1 MANIKVELKEL
12 GDAQWIDITKS
23 CVDVSAKLRRGFG
36 SLGDMCDVTK
46 LTLQIKAE
54 NLESA
59 VLFHSSAKQIRL
71 SKDGVYVFEGYTE
84 GNSTVDSTA
93 DTSLAWV
100 TLNAFPYAQQFE
112 NAIAP
117 SDLVFENCKICDPT
131 DREHSLVHLFAAAI
145 YDNLPEPYKTIMQ
158 GAAEDIET
166 NVSILKVLPL
176 AVIEEEESIAD
187 AFTSLLHEFGLV
199 FYMTNLSMTIVEPY
213 NDDPTRPVQMFA
225 YDQFIAKP
233 EIKTAPYIV
242 AQRTEV
248 TLSKVIERENGIVY
262 ELYEA
267 GSVPTE
273 GDKIEAGETY
283 PTDGDLSVAYQTVEQ
298 EKNENLEFF
307 YATGLSYSYLA
318 QAAGGRESTLVVEK
332 AELGA
337 TEALFKFRNAN
348 ADYVYLN
355 QLTVMSS
362 AYYLRDTST
371 VVKDETVK
379 GSKNVNRVESIYMVD
394 IEDAEKYIQTY
405 RAEVL
410 AEKTTFTFSSGRI
423 SAPEP
428 NTLIRIG
435 DIPAIML
442 VRYTEEDITTGD
454 VTIYAVAFDVL
465 PIGTSSTVERPTIS
479 GGVSYLSLSLSGTA
493 YSYNGS
499 GELDPDDQLIKA
511 TLTRYGTADTVDWYI
526 NSELQDSHDL
536 VINVPP
542 SFMGDRSFISVRAV
556 VGSLY
561 AEQYIYKNSAGKD
574 APPIIWQYCYSD
586 SDTIAPLGAGGL
598 WYMLGMP
605 LFYVDQIMGDMAT
618 EFWTDYK
625 PDEPEGKPF
634 LWVRWSNDGGVTWSE
649 PICMTGRPATVF
661 SVDPPVATYNMTSR
675 SYVNITQGFNF
686 TCKKQNIAESVPVAW
701 SLSVDD
707 EHLKI
712 TANGESCTLLIN
724 AGFDKANFNLLC
736 TVEGYG
742 TMTVPVRGTK
752 SGEPKPEYQGV
763 VRYPAEL
770 PATLQDGSDLMLGDH
785 LLYID
790 ANGTEI
796 PKYWTGTEWA
806 DVTENTANFSQIM
819 NNVLMDAL
827 AQEGTIP
834 SQSVMYLYVG
844 RVVGNAAVFEQLF
857 AAFIE
862 LTGVIYGGAYK
873 VDKETG
879 EVSNPTGGIGF
890 ALSAIDGMLRAT
902 GAQLNGSFE
911 CKDDAGII
919 LKTFFGQ
926 NGEVYEASPK
936 TRWDSQEACAYVAV
950 GGSGT
955 CTYDGESYSYKRTN
969 LDYTPSSSAD
979 INKAFIVYSSSGPW
993 STKSRTFTPP
1003 YKCKIMLEFQVNE
1016 GVLAGQNYAITYR
1029 GQRTAYNSGGLYH
1042 PTYEMEANESLLIEQ
1057 GGARGGA
1064 SVAVLLVDDA
1074 LYVYTKKE
1082 WPEYRFANEYET
1094 NSKHLVVGSFDS
1106 DTHITL
1112 ASLAGWVDGLSRE
1125 GVVFSPL
1132 TKVWINDV
1140 QYTPEAGTFSGNNFI
1155 LTTTE
1160 GVQFVFALSN
1170 STEEFLSAQYYN
1182 ISGTLTLAIEQRG
1195 IAVSNLYPAGNDVSL
1210 GQNSNPFLSAFLKN
1224 LFISESF
1231 TVTDGSV
1238 LFTGLP
1244 TSDHNLVSG
1253 QVYREDDQLKIVP

>member
-36 SLGDMCDVTK
+36 SLGDMCDVTR

-54 NLESA
+54 NLEAA

-100 TLNAFPYAQQFE
+100 TLSAFPYAQQFE
-112 NAIAP
+112 NSIAP
-117 SDLVFENCKICDPT
+117 SDLVFRDCKICDPT
-131 DREHSLVHLFAAAI
+131 DKEHSLVHLFAAAI

-166 NVSILKVLPL
+166 SVSILKVLPL

-187 AFTSLLHEFGLV
+187 AFTSLLHEFGLA

-273 GDKIEAGETY
+273 GDKIEAGENY
-283 PTDGDLSVAYQTVEQ
+283 PTDGDMSVAYQTVEQ
-298 EKNENLEFF
+298 EKNEKLEFF

-379 GSKNVNRVESIYMVD
+379 GSKNVNKVESIYMVD

-526 NSELQDSHDL
+526 NGELQDSHDL

-556 VGSLY
+556 VGNLY

-574 APPIIWQYCYSD
+574 APAVIWQYCYSD

-686 TCKKQNIAESVPVAW
+686 TCKKQNIADSVPVAW

-712 TANGESCTLLIN
+712 TANGESCTLIIN

-770 PATLQDGSDLMLGDH
+770 PTTLQDGSELMLGDH

-819 NNVLMDAL
+819 KNVLMDAL

-834 SQSVMYLYVG
+834 SQSVLYLYVG
-844 RVVGNAAVFEQLF
+844 KVVGNAAVFEQLF

-926 NGEVYEASPK
+926 NGEAYEASPK

-955 CTYDGESYSYKRTN
+955 CTYDGEEYSYTRSS
-969 LDYTPSSSAD
+969 SSSAFKFYGD
-979 INKAFIVYSSSGPW
+979 TMTSLSL
-993 STKSRTFTPP
+993 TFTPKVP
-1003 YKCKIMLEFQVNE
+1003 CKMRVKFFCSGGI
-1016 GVLAGQNYAITYR
+1016 LAGKVFYITYN
-1029 GQRTAYNSGGLYH
+1029 GGRT
-1042 PTYEMEANESLLIEQ
+1042 TYEDGSGWHTLEYEFNGYSDTITIEQ
-1057 GGARGGA
+1057 SARGGNGE
-1064 SVAVLLVDDA
+1064 LQCWFLDDA
-1074 LYVYTKKE
+1074 LFLYTSKSDPIFK
-1082 WPEYRFANEYET
+1082 FSNEYET

-1106 DTHITL
+1106 DDHITL
-1112 ASLAGWVDGLSRE
+1112 ASLAGWVNGLSRN
-1125 GVVFSPL
+1125 GAAFSSA
-1132 TKVWINDV
+1132 TKVWVNDV

-1224 LFISESF
+1224 LFISESL

>member
-59 VLFHSSAKQIRL
+59 VLFHSNAKQIRL

-100 TLNAFPYAQQFE
+100 TLSAFPYAQQFE
-112 NAIAP
+112 NATAP
-117 SDLVFENCKICDPT
+117 SDLVFRDCKICDPT
-131 DREHSLVHLFAAAI
+131 DKGHSLVHLFAAAM

-187 AFTSLLHEFGLV
+187 AFTSLLHEYGLA

-213 NDDPTRPVQMFA
+213 NDDPTRPIQMFA
-225 YDQFIAKP
+225 YNQFVAKP

-273 GDKIEAGETY
+273 GDKIEAGENY

-298 EKNENLEFF
+298 EKNEKLEFF

-379 GSKNVNRVESIYMVD
+379 GNKNVNKVESIYMVD

-499 GELDPDDQLIKA
+499 GELDPADQLIKA
-511 TLTRYGTADTVDWYI
+511 ILTRYGTFDTVNWYI
-526 NSELQDSHDL
+526 NGELQESHEL

-542 SFMGDRSFISVRAV
+542 SFMDDDRPFISVRAEC
-556 VGSLY
+556 GSLY

-574 APPIIWQYCYSD
+574 APAIIWKYCYSD
-586 SDTIAPLGAGGL
+586 SDTIAPTGSDGL

-605 LFYVDQIMGDMAT
+605 LFFSGKILGDLNR
-618 EFWTDYK
+618 EYWTDYK
-625 PDEPEGKPF
+625 PDEPAGKPF
-634 LWVRWSNDGGVTWSE
+634 LWVRWSSDGGVTWSE

-661 SVDPPVATYNMTSR
+661 TVDPPVATYNMTSR

-686 TCKKQNIAESVPVAW
+686 ACKKQNIADSVPVTW

-707 EHLKI
+707 EHLKL

-763 VRYPAEL
+763 VRYPAEF
-770 PATLQDGSDLMLGDH
+770 PATLKDGSDLMLGDH

-834 SQSVMYLYVG
+834 SQSVLYLYVG

-879 EVSNPTGGIGF
+879 DVSNPTDGTGF

-911 CKDDAGII
+911 CKDDTGII

-926 NGEVYEASPK
+926 NGEAYEASPK
-936 TRWDSQEACAYVAV
+936 TRWNSLDACAYVAV

-955 CTYDGESYSYKRTN
+955 CTYDGNSYNYYRGDESNPYHFHDTG
-969 LDYTPSSSAD
+969 
-979 INKAFIVYSSSGPW
+979 INYEDGGHVYAPKFKC
-993 STKSRTFTPP
+993 TLRLKFT
-1003 YKCKIMLEFQVNE
+1003 CRGGM
-1016 GVLAGQNYAITYR
+1016 LAGDHWYITYR
-1029 GQRTAYNSGGLYH
+1029 GETQEFNRTGQTHTLNFEMDGVSDTVRVRDAPVGGSGECDVWYI
-1042 PTYEMEANESLLIEQ
+1042 A
-1057 GGARGGA
+1057 
-1064 SVAVLLVDDA
+1064 DA
-1074 LYVYTKKE
+1074 LFLYTNIKS
-1082 WPEYRFANEYET
+1082 PDMLFRNTHQA
-1094 NSKHLVVGSFDS
+1094 NSKSLICGAFNSED
-1106 DTHITL
+1106 HITL
-1112 ASLAGWVDGLSRE
+1112 ASLAGWVDNLNRNGAI
-1125 GVVFSPL
+1125 FSSA
-1132 TKVWINDV
+1132 TKVWVNDV
-1140 QYTPEAGTFSGNNFI
+1140 QYTPAEGTFSGNNFV

-1160 GVQFVFALSN
+1160 GAQFIFALSN
-1170 STEEFLSAQYYN
+1170 STEEFLPAQYYN
-1182 ISGTLTLAIEQRG
+1182 ISGTLTLVVEQRG
-1195 IAVSNLYPAGNDVSL
+1195 LSVSNIFPSSDNISI
-1210 GQNSNPFLSAFLKN
+1210 GQNSNPFLSAFLRN
-1224 LFISESF
+1224 LFVSESL

-1244 TSDHNLVSG
+1244 TSDRNLVSG
-1253 QVYREDDQLKIVP
+1253 QIYREDDQLKIVP